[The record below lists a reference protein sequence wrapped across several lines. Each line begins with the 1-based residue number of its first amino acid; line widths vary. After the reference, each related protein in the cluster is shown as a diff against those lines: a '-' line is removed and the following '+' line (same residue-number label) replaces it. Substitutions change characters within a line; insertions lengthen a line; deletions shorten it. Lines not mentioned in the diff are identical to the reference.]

1 MVIVNGNSGSSHV
14 HQTLPVNTSGNATL
28 TPSFQQNE
36 EKSIQEDNKMNDQQ
50 QQQQQQSK
58 NDDRTN
64 LIINYLPQSM
74 TEKEL
79 YSMFV
84 TIGPV
89 ESCRVMKDYKVIFA
103 LKLGFVWSSLIFIS

>member
-1 MVIVNGNSGSSHV
+1 MVFVDGNSGSIQV
-14 HQTLPVNTSGNATL
+14 HQL
-28 TPSFQQNE
+28 
-36 EKSIQEDNKMNDQQ
+36 
-50 QQQQQQSK
+50 QQQSPPKNSCTQILRFPIKDQSIPEDSIMNNQHYQQSYQGHQNK

-89 ESCRVMKDYKVIFA
+89 ESCRVMKDYKVSHSHCF
-103 LKLGFVWSSLIFIS
+103 KKKS